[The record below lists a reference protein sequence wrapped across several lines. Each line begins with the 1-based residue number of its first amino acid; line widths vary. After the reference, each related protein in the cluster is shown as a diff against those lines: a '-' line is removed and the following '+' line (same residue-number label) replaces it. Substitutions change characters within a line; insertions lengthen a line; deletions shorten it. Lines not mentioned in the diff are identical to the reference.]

1 MTEVQLLVLGDDLSG
16 LEGVVVDGERDDTV
30 RWDLEGQ
37 FVLLTDDSEQ
47 FLVNRWCCTI
57 ETGISA

>member
-37 FVLLTDDSEQ
+37 FVLLTDDSKQ
-47 FLVNRWCCTI
+47 FLVNRWCYTI